1 MTWSPKWLH
10 RHKCS
15 KCHAWIIWNTLK
27 SHKRTCSIMQCQEKF
42 LWSPKMETGP
52 PTLPIEWRI
61 KPGESSG
68 SGGSDVRGNISAK
81 GIGWGKNHEG
91 EKRTIYNWGTQ
102 IGQFGVKGWS
112 GTQGPDF
119 WVCKIMLR
127 DFAPILKEIK
137 WHWRFLNTWL
147 TYMNVLESGNNLGK
161 KHHSD
166 QLEGSF
172 HS

>member
-15 KCHAWIIWNTLK
+15 KWHAWIIWNTLK

-102 IGQFGVKGWS
+102 IGQFLSQRLEWYTG
-112 GTQGPDF
+112 
-119 WVCKIMLR
+119 
-127 DFAPILKEIK
+127 A
-137 WHWRFLNTWL
+137 RFLSLQNHAKGLCPYSKRNKMTLKIFEHMIDLHECTGEW
-147 TYMNVLESGNNLGK
+147 K
-161 KHHSD
+161 
-166 QLEGSF
+166 
-172 HS
+172 